1 MNRQGYRLLFYLFF
15 IGFYLSADT
24 ISESRK
30 NAITRAIEKVG
41 PSVASINVIQDLVAP
56 FGGDPWFNYFFP
68 EMFYQKRKARSLD

>member
-1 MNRQGYRLLFYLFF
+1 MNRQRFNLLIYLFF
-15 IGFYLSADT
+15 IGFYLSADK
-24 ISESRK
+24 ISETRK

-68 EMFYQKRKARSLD
+68 EMFYQKR